1 MSCATKTRSSTGLMP
16 NPVFAGPAQSRL
28 LNAIID
34 AFKEALE
41 MRRAVHRSHFL
52 GDE

>member
-1 MSCATKTRSSTGLMP
+1 MSCAYKSGSSAGLLP
-16 NPVFAGPAQSRL
+16 NPVFAGRTRPRL

-34 AFKEALE
+34 AFKEALD

>member
-1 MSCATKTRSSTGLMP
+1 ME
-16 NPVFAGPAQSRL
+16 NPVFAVQARSRM

-34 AFKEALE
+34 AFKKALE
-41 MRRAVHRSHFL
+41 MRRAVHRSYFL